1 MAFSFVLSRSR
12 LPCRVIKRQSTLSST
27 SYSSNPLSIPG
38 KLWTSS
44 LTRRSDKSTN
54 FPILDLY
61 PDVQQQS
68 PLTWNSRTTSLS
80 LDRRH
85 PVRSLTRSYST
96 AYATESITYP
106 SSWKAYSD
114 VEIKRIELASSND
127 RLCITWNDSNS
138 TTSSSSLSSS
148 SSFPLIW
155 LRDNCRCP
163 ECFSATTLS
172 RIAPFR
178 NINDNSIKV
187 NTVSLADDLKSVSIN
202 WGDGHVSHYPA
213 RWLRCNA
220 FSESEPDPLADI
232 QLQLW
237 DASTCRDRMQKF
249 DFNDLLSDDRALY
262 DMLLEVKVLGIALIE
277 NTPLRFG
284 QLHRLGDRVGFLLPS
299 NYGET
304 FQVQSKVGASNAAYL
319 ATDLPLHTDLTY
331 YNNQP
336 GIQMLHCIQQAD
348 LQGGEN
354 TLVDGFKVA
363 EDIMKSSPDS
373 YDVLTKQILEF
384 YDTGTD
390 SVGEYFQHSRHSVL
404 RLNGKNKVDQVTFSD
419 HGRSAMTRMQ
429 VDDVIKTYKALSS
442 FTARLYAP
450 ENVFEYKM
458 KDGETLIMDNYRV
471 LHGRKSFTM
480 TPGSAR
486 HLEGGYFDW
495 DTVMSKL
502 RVLKKNL
509 DAM

>member
-1 MAFSFVLSRSR
+1 MDS
-12 LPCRVIKRQSTLSST
+12 LP
-27 SYSSNPLSIPG
+27 G
-38 KLWTSS
+38 
-44 LTRRSDKSTN
+44 
-54 FPILDLY
+54 
-61 PDVQQQS
+61 VQQR
-68 PLTWNSRTTSLS
+68 PP

-85 PVRSLTRSYST
+85 PFRSLTRSYST

-127 RLCITWNDSNS
+127 RLYITWNDNNS
-138 TTSSSSLSSS
+138 TTSSSSSSPSLSSS

-163 ECFSATTLS
+163 ECFNATTLS

-178 NINDNSIKV
+178 NINDNSIKP
-187 NTVSLADDLKSVSIN
+187 NAVSLYDDLKSVSIN
-202 WGDGHVSHYPA
+202 WSDGHVSHYPA

-277 NTPLRFG
+277 NTPLRLG
-284 QLHRLGDRVGFLLPS
+284 QLHRLGDRVGFLNLPS
-299 NYGET
+299 TYGET
-304 FQVQSKVGASNAAYL
+304 FQVQGKVGASNAAYL
-319 ATDLPLHTDLTY
+319 ATDLPLHTDLPY

-336 GIQMLHCIQQAD
+336 GVEMLHCIQQAD
-348 LQGGEN
+348 LEGGEN
-354 TLVDGFKVA
+354 NLVDGFNVA
-363 EDIMKSSPDS
+363 EDIRKSSPDS

-390 SVGEYFQHSRHSVL
+390 SVGEFFQHSRHSVL
-404 RLNGKNKVDQVTFSD
+404 RLNGKNEIDQVTFSD

-429 VDDVIKTYKALSS
+429 VDDVIKTYKALSF

-450 ENVFEYKM
+450 GNVFEYTM
-458 KDGETLIMDNYRV
+458 KDGEMLIMDNYRV
-471 LHGRKSFTM
+471 LHDRKSFTM
-480 TPGSAR
+480 NPGSAR
-486 HLEGGYFDW
+486 HLEGGYFNW

>member
-1 MAFSFVLSRSR
+1 MALPFFLSRSR
-12 LPCRVIKRQSTLSST
+12 LPCRVIKRHSNLTST
-27 SYSSNPLSIPG
+27 SYSPNPLSIPG

-44 LTRRSDKSTN
+44 VTRQSDQSTN
-54 FPILDLY
+54 LSILDSL
-61 PDVQQQS
+61 PGVQQR
-68 PLTWNSRTTSLS
+68 PP

-85 PVRSLTRSYST
+85 PFRSLTRSYST

-127 RLCITWNDSNS
+127 RLYITWNDNNS
-138 TTSSSSLSSS
+138 TTSSSSSSPSLSSS

-163 ECFSATTLS
+163 ECFNATTLS

-178 NINDNSIKV
+178 NINDNSIKP
-187 NTVSLADDLKSVSIN
+187 NAVSLYDDLKSVSIN
-202 WGDGHVSHYPA
+202 WSDGHVSHYPA

-237 DASTCRDRMQKF
+237 DASTCRDRMRKF

-277 NTPLRFG
+277 DTPLRLG

-299 NYGET
+299 TYGET
-304 FQVQSKVGASNAAYL
+304 FQVQSKVGASNPAYL
-319 ATDLPLHTDLTY
+319 ATDTATHRPSLLQHSTWGKSGTPLTDKG
-331 YNNQP
+331 NVE
-336 GIQMLHCIQQAD
+336 MLHCVPAQPGQPAVPAQPRQPGQHGQFGQPAQPGQPAQQSYVEVTSESLPSANQRFNRQAD
-348 LQGGEN
+348 LEGGEN
-354 TLVDGFKVA
+354 NLVDGFKVA

-404 RLNGKNKVDQVTFSD
+404 RCVQYSVPCSLC
-419 HGRSAMTRMQ
+419 
-429 VDDVIKTYKALSS
+429 
-442 FTARLYAP
+442 
-450 ENVFEYKM
+450 
-458 KDGETLIMDNYRV
+458 
-471 LHGRKSFTM
+471 
-480 TPGSAR
+480 
-486 HLEGGYFDW
+486 
-495 DTVMSKL
+495 
-502 RVLKKNL
+502 
-509 DAM
+509 